1 MDDIRGRPEPPAV
14 RHSGALRGRRGPPPE
29 RDSATSPTTA
39 WGHFG
44 IIHWSPLGR
53 GSGTSLAMACVY
65 SGTSLA
71 AAVASFGTVRCHR
84 LYAIHERRRPP
95 LGRHSATSLAIEK
108 NKIDNERHGKRK
120 RCVPRKSAKHAVRT
134 RIVMAPVHLENR
146 VVPQIQASSTIGNSC
161 TFYPGAAGLVL
172 RLNVVNPQHWV
183 MMTALRCHQY

>member
-1 MDDIRGRPEPPAV
+1 
-14 RHSGALRGRRGPPPE
+14 
-29 RDSATSPTTA
+29 
-39 WGHFG
+39 
-44 IIHWSPLGR
+44 
-53 GSGTSLAMACVY
+53 MACVY

-146 VVPQIQASSTIGNSC
+146 VVPQIQASSTICNSC

-183 MMTALRCHQY
+183 MMTALRCHPYCCNNPHSPKQTATTTCAPFGDVLALVWTSLGSVAGNRPCEIQERP